1 LKLFYLLASLLLL
14 ILTPVAASSND
25 EDCNYAG
32 TQTQMNACAK
42 RDYEASD
49 KELNRVYGQLMR
61 NLTPTKQKKLQKEQR
76 AWLKERD
83 PKCRKEAN
91 DEAEGGSMW
100 PMLFD
105 SCRETSTKA
114 RIRLLKQLK

>member
-1 LKLFYLLASLLLL
+1 
-14 ILTPVAASSND
+14 
-25 EDCNYAG
+25 
-32 TQTQMNACAK
+32 MNACAK
-42 RDYEASD
+42 RDYEAAD
-49 KELNRVYGQLMR
+49 KELNCVYGQLMR
-61 NLTPTKQKKLQKEQR
+61 TLTPTKQKKLQKEQR

-114 RIRLLKQLK
+114 RIKQLKQLKK

>member
-1 LKLFYLLASLLLL
+1 M
-14 ILTPVAASSND
+14 AAWSSND
-25 EDCNYAG
+25 EDCDYAG

-61 NLTPTKQKKLQKEQR
+61 TLTPPKQKTLRKEQR
-76 AWLKERD
+76 TWLKERD

-100 PMLFD
+100 PTLFE

-114 RIRLLKQLK
+114 RIKQLKQLK